1 MLKRL
6 GVPQGSLLGGL
17 LFNVFLD
24 DLFFMVRDI
33 DVTNVSDDKTPYISA
48 KNIAD
53 VIGSLE
59 QALVSLFKRFEH

>member
-1 MLKRL
+1 
-6 GVPQGSLLGGL
+6 
-17 LFNVFLD
+17 
-24 DLFFMVRDI
+24 MVRDI

-48 KNIAD
+48 KNIDD